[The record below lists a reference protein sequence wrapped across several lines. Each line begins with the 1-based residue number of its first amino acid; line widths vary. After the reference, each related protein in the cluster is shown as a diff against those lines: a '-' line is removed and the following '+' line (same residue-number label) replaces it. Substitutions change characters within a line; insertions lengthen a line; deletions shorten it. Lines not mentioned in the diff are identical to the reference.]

1 MSVGEGERDN
11 QMNEKVLVGWEGAE
25 GAELLCLNIARGSLR
40 KALQELKLSNGKAK
54 ESDYPRKPVVKA

>member
-1 MSVGEGERDN
+1 
-11 QMNEKVLVGWEGAE
+11 MNEKVLVGWEGAE
-25 GAELLCLNIARGSLR
+25 GAELLSLNIARGSLR